1 MGIGVLRR
9 NSRGASA
16 AATVIWKT
24 TSEAVRHDA
33 IPTVWFENEP
43 RPRFTQPTFVGLG
56 LRFVSVVEA
65 VEEGM
70 EAARPDA
77 YLGSGQFR

>member
-1 MGIGVLRR
+1 MQFQRFSFQIEL
-9 NSRGASA
+9 
-16 AATVIWKT
+16 
-24 TSEAVRHDA
+24 
-33 IPTVWFENEP
+33 

-56 LRFVSVVEA
+56 LRFVSVVEG

-70 EAARPDA
+70 EAARTDA

>member
-1 MGIGVLRR
+1 MQFQ
-9 NSRGASA
+9 RG
-16 AATVIWKT
+16 
-24 TSEAVRHDA
+24 TS
-33 IPTVWFENEP
+33 ENEP

-70 EAARPDA
+70 EAARTDA

>member
-1 MGIGVLRR
+1 MQFQQGKFG
-9 NSRGASA
+9 
-16 AATVIWKT
+16 
-24 TSEAVRHDA
+24 
-33 IPTVWFENEP
+33 NEP
-43 RPRFTQPTFVGLG
+43 RQRFAQPTFVGLG
-56 LRFVSVVEA
+56 LRFVLVVEA

>member
-1 MGIGVLRR
+1 MQFQRDKL
-9 NSRGASA
+9 
-16 AATVIWKT
+16 
-24 TSEAVRHDA
+24 
-33 IPTVWFENEP
+33 ENE
-43 RPRFTQPTFVGLG
+43 RLPRFTQPTFVGLG

-70 EAARPDA
+70 EAARTDA

>member
-1 MGIGVLRR
+1 MQFQQGKFG
-9 NSRGASA
+9 
-16 AATVIWKT
+16 
-24 TSEAVRHDA
+24 
-33 IPTVWFENEP
+33 NEP

-70 EAARPDA
+70 EADQDPMPIWVPAS
-77 YLGSGQFR
+77 SGDGGGNGRFLRH